1 MNMTEM
7 TEVIA
12 KEHRLSKSL
21 SNRILKTVLKT
32 IQKELKQ
39 GRLVRLRDFGTFQAR
54 KSHGKIRAKF
64 NDSKNFFK
72 PVRQRPPGLTDNPRR
87 KIPDSPS
94 S

>member
-7 TEVIA
+7 AEAIA
-12 KEHRLSKSL
+12 KEHDLSKSL
-21 SNRILKTVLKT
+21 SNRILNTVLNT
-32 IQKELKQ
+32 IRKELKE
-39 GRLVRLRDFGTFQAR
+39 GRPVRFRNFGTFQAR